1 MNDVLVIITASSLGF
16 TLGVVSTHFIA
27 RAQMARANRTAK
39 RALDFAHLVAKVV
52 GPRG

>member
-27 RAQMARANRTAK
+27 RAQMVRANRTAK
-39 RALDFAHLVAKVV
+39 RDLDFARLVVKVI